1 MPTPC
6 YLLRLFRFQYIVNIY
21 IVNIYIESTGLL
33 HVRWPKNKKRRG
45 GNFFSLG
52 GKKLKLFCIFW
63 RLIRCGDWA
72 EKNANVLCLWV
83 GFFPI

>member
-6 YLLRLFRFQYIVNIY
+6 YLLRLFRFQYIVHLHF
-21 IVNIYIESTGLL
+21 EATGLL

-52 GKKLKLFCIFW
+52 GKKLKLFCLFW
-63 RLIRCGDWA
+63 RWLAVAIGLKKMQMCFVCGLD
-72 EKNANVLCLWV
+72 
-83 GFFPI
+83 FFSFCF